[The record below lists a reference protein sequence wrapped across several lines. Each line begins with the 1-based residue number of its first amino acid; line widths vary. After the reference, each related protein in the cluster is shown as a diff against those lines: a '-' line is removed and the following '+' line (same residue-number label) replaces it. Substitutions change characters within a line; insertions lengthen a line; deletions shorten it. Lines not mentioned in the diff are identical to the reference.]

1 MVEELIVIKNFG
13 KVALFALV
21 AVATGCSSNGSTGSD
36 QGAVGNGDVAGD
48 RELGGVDFAFT
59 AVPGLDISSI
69 SYDVVDATTS
79 VSVRTGTADVSNAD
93 AQAKAFVLLPP
104 GSYIANLTATGTLP
118 CVGQTATFVVT
129 SGGSITVSAALT
141 CGAGATIQKGS
152 AVINATFNPSNS
164 CGITEMFVGPLTQG
178 NGSNITMIGEATP
191 NAAFAW
197 TSSNPAVGVL
207 SNANAATASLTC
219 NPLGGTTTLTLT
231 ITDTNDID
239 CTDVQTVDVTCVPG
253 GLCLNGTLNAPEQCD
268 DGNTSDLDACTNS
281 CLLNVCGDALL
292 NTGVEACDDGN
303 TSNLDACTN
312 TCAANVCG
320 DGFVNTGVEQCDDG
334 ATGSATCT
342 ASCTTI
348 GPACGDGIV
357 NGSDVCDDGDIL
369 NTTTACNAT
378 CTGPVVCGNGVVE
391 APVEAC
397 DDGDTSNSTTA
408 CDSTCSGP
416 VAAPAAACGPAAAPG
431 SAGAT
436 CVAANCAADLA
447 ACQGNAN
454 CVAVQTCLYDV
465 SAGPACVNTNALTA
479 SFLDACYC
487 GIGVDINNC
496 YLSGQPATGAC
507 RVAINT
513 AAATGPNAGQTLSQ
527 LQVAQTFYDS
537 AYDMG
542 LVGLL
547 AYCQKTSCATECGF

>member
-21 AVATGCSSNGSTGSD
+21 AVATGCSSSGNTGSD
-36 QGAVGNGDVAGD
+36 QASVGNGDVAGD

-69 SYDVVDATTS
+69 SYDVVDATTA

-104 GSYIANLTATGTLP
+104 GSYIANLTATGTQS

-129 SGGSITVSAALT
+129 AGGSITVSAALT
-141 CGAGATIQKGS
+141 CGTGATILKGA
-152 AVINATFNPSNS
+152 AVIDATFNPSNS

-191 NAAFAW
+191 NATFAW

-207 SNANAATASLTC
+207 NNANTANASLTC

-239 CTDVQTVDVTCVPG
+239 CTDVQTVDVTCVAG
-253 GLCLNGTLNAPEQCD
+253 GLCLNGNLDGAEQCD

-281 CLLNVCGDALL
+281 CLLNVCGDGLV
-292 NTGVEACDDGN
+292 NTGVEGCDDGN
-303 TSNLDACTN
+303 TNNLDACSN
-312 TCAANVCG
+312 TCVANVCG
-320 DGFVNTGVEQCDDG
+320 DGVVNNGELCDAG
-334 ATGSATCT
+334 PTGSATCT
-342 ASCTTI
+342 ATCQPI
-348 GPACGDGIV
+348 GPVCGDGTV
-357 NGSDVCDDGDIL
+357 NQASEQCDDG
-369 NTTTACNAT
+369 NTNNLDACSNT
-378 CTGPVVCGNGVVE
+378 CLLPVCGDGVV
-391 APVEAC
+391 AGSEAC
-397 DDGDTSNSTTA
+397 DDGDTSNATTG
-408 CDSTCSGP
+408 CDATCSGP
-416 VAAPAAACGPAAAPG
+416 VAAAPLGCPSPAGQACQA
-431 SAGAT
+431 S
-436 CVAANCAADLA
+436 NCATDLA

-454 CVAVQTCLYDV
+454 CVAVQTCLYDT
-465 SAGPACVNTNALTA
+465 SAGPACVLTNALTA

-527 LQVAQTFYDS
+527 LQVAQTFYDPV
-537 AYDMG
+537 YDMG

-547 AYCQKTSCATECGF
+547 AYCQKTSCQAECGF